1 MNPAPV
7 IALLAALVFPALARA
22 VPLEAV
28 YVGGVYCHNAFND
41 NNEARAL
48 RIVGGQVEIV
58 FLEGEKLN
66 QIHNVSASEL
76 LPPSSCAAEAFVE
89 GVQTVDKVYQGL
101 VWLFGNPTESSDV
114 IGVEKPDYVPNP
126 IPGDPLPA
134 LQPAPAPAPAPSPA
148 PMPVPANAISH
159 PFDPNPPANAVF
171 TPYEVAIVP
180 DPGLIRIRYT
190 KPIALAAVHH
200 VHYVEDTHRVLLHFT
215 VESGLGAR
223 DLGVGIVPEQWEA
236 WRTTPEVQFVRYEGG
251 VAVEHRYTRLV
262 QGPPQGL

>member
-7 IALLAALVFPALARA
+7 IALLAALALPVAARA

-28 YVGGVYCHNAFND
+28 YVGGVYCHDGFND

-48 RIVGGQVEIV
+48 RIADGRVEIV
-58 FLEGEKLN
+58 FLEGEKIN
-66 QIHNVSASEL
+66 EIHHVDASEL
-76 LPPSSCAAEAFVE
+76 LPQSDCFAEAVVE
-89 GVQTVDKVYQGL
+89 GVQTIQFVDDVL
-101 VWLFGNPTESSDV
+101 VAVFREPGQNSDV

-134 LQPAPAPAPAPSPA
+134 LQPAPAPAPSPA

-200 VHYVEDTHRVLLHFT
+200 VHYLEDTHRVLLHFT

-223 DLGVGIVPEQWEA
+223 DLGVGIVPEQWET

-251 VAVEHRYTRLV
+251 VAVEQRYTRLV